1 MSISR
6 LCVFCGSASGA
17 NGAYAAVART
27 FGAILARR
35 KITLVYGGGRVG
47 LMGAIADAALSAGG
61 QVIGVIPRLLARK
74 EIAHDGLT
82 ELIQV
87 ETMHER
93 KAKMAD
99 LADGF
104 VAMPGGM
111 GTFEEFFEILSWAQ
125 LGIHAKPCGLLN
137 AARYYDPLI
146 SLLDHAVEQ
155 QFLKPEHRTMILVG
169 GEGEALLEKMQGYV
183 APAVEKWIG
192 RGGEIDAD
200 DSGAT
205 GCSQPVADL
214 RNTQCGTPDC
224 GGVARSRAARPWCS
238 SIAAAQPDFVRLCH
252 PAATGSLR
260 RFVACQQ

>member
-17 NGAYAAVART
+17 NGEYAAVARA
-27 FGAILARR
+27 FGAVLARR
-35 KITLVYGGGRVG
+35 GITLVYGGGRVG
-47 LMGAIADAALSAGG
+47 MMGAIADAALAAGG
-61 QVIGVIPRLLARK
+61 KVIGVIPRLLARK

-93 KAKMAD
+93 KARMAD
-99 LADGF
+99 MADGF

-111 GTFEEFFEILSWAQ
+111 MTFEEFFEILTWAQ

-155 QFLKPEHRTMILVG
+155 QFLRPEHRAMVLVADQ
-169 GEGEALLEKMQGYV
+169 GEALLEKLRGYTP
-183 APAVEKWIG
+183 PAVEKWIG
-192 RGGEIDAD
+192 RAE
-200 DSGAT
+200 
-205 GCSQPVADL
+205 
-214 RNTQCGTPDC
+214 R
-224 GGVARSRAARPWCS
+224 
-238 SIAAAQPDFVRLCH
+238 
-252 PAATGSLR
+252 
-260 RFVACQQ
+260 